1 MCHEKWIEK
10 QEHEPAAKE
19 EELTW
24 QFVSDE
30 KDVEPTPVEEPER
43 ELVNS

>member
-10 QEHEPAAKE
+10 QEHEPAVQE
-19 EELTW
+19 TEPTW

-30 KDVEPTPVEEPER
+30 KEAEPAPVKEPER
-43 ELVNS
+43 ELVNA